1 LAAAARR
8 GGRKRSTNR
17 AYIAARRETHHG
29 QPSLAGT
36 AGAADRPYTEG
47 NVLQVTAIRT
57 EPGMFDEYMKYLA
70 GPYRQ
75 IMEEQKKAGIIVG
88 YDFYSALPRGS
99 HDADLYI
106 VTIFKNM
113 AALDGLDAKSDPI
126 TEKVMGS
133 MEQQSTA
140 TVQRGKLRTILSD
153 EIIRELVLK

>member
-1 LAAAARR
+1 
-8 GGRKRSTNR
+8 
-17 AYIAARRETHHG
+17 
-29 QPSLAGT
+29 
-36 AGAADRPYTEG
+36 
-47 NVLQVTAIRT
+47 VTAIRT

-88 YDFYSALPRGS
+88 YDFYSALPRGP